1 MTKKA
6 EVETQETVSLATSIV
21 NLPVTVSVTVGGKVR
36 TLNLPAIPDQERTRI
51 VAHLIARGLK
61 ISLDNP
67 YSTTDGTVSEK
78 DAAAHKRLV
87 AIQDGTFNPGGGG
100 GGARL
105 TPQQDAWIEWLQ
117 KKGYKV
123 SGKTLVET
131 QVSFRAAA
139 MINTGKATKETALE
153 LAKTGIDQWVMDMES
168 KNTTLSALIVAK
180 MSLANGSAIEEEF
193 VG

>member
-67 YSTTDGTVSEK
+67 YSTTDGTASEK

-105 TPQQDAWIEWLQ
+105 TPAQDAWIEWLQ
-117 KKGYKV
+117 KKGHKAT
-123 SGKTLVET
+123 GKTLQDV
-131 QVSFRAAA
+131 QISFRAATL
-139 MINTGKATKETALE
+139 INQGKATKETAIAKAKEGLQDWIDSMEEKNASLE
-153 LAKTGIDQWVMDMES
+153 
-168 KNTTLSALIVAK
+168 ALIMAK
-180 MSLANGSAIEEEF
+180 VRLANGSAIEEEF